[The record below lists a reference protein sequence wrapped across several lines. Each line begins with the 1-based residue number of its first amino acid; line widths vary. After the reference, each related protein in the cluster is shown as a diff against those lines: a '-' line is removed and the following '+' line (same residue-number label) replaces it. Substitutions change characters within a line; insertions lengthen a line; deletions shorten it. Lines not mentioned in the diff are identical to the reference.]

1 MSDTVKS
8 WIEERRAIHREGW
21 SGKWSW
27 SLNDTERATL
37 RATGGHV
44 DFDLIRDDEYR
55 GPSEVLDEIVD
66 AHNVT
71 VPRALNALNKVLELH
86 RRAVDIFE
94 PSEFC
99 AECSTDQRTVE
110 WPCATVRAIE
120 RAIKDG

>member
-1 MSDTVKS
+1 MTDTKS
-8 WIEERRAIHREGW
+8 WIEERRAIHRDGW
-21 SGKWSW
+21 TGKWSW
-27 SLNDTERATL
+27 SLNDRELATL
-37 RATGGHV
+37 RATGSHV
-44 DFDLIRDDEYR
+44 DFDLIRDDEFR

-99 AECSTDQRTVE
+99 AACSTDQRTVE

-120 RAIKDG
+120 GAIND